1 MGEVY
6 LERSGMAAVQEP
18 EVQLAQRLASNEKP
32 VRTRAMKKLR
42 KYISVRSQR
51 EAGGFSAEELL
62 KLWKGLFY
70 CLWMQDK
77 PLLQEELSN
86 QISTMIHSFHD
97 TDGQL
102 LYLESFL
109 QTFKREW
116 TGIDRLRMDKF
127 FQLVRFMFRQTFE
140 ALKRKHWDDSVVSI
154 FLELLMRELLRNGSE
169 APCGLQL
176 HILDLYLGELAAV
189 GSAELSADQNLRFI
203 EPFCKQAAKTKDQT
217 LFRAICSSIFST
229 IIDQAPFAIEDLM
242 KEVKASEVL
251 DSDSGR
257 ESEEDGEFEE
267 EKTRKQMNGSKS
279 NKEDGESDDERL
291 HGEDS
296 DSELPQEDD
305 IGPVL
310 QFDYTALADKLFELA
325 SRSSTPGQNRQRLY
339 KIIKALRDLSEGIF
353 PQGDYPEEVSTD
365 EDDEMFGSRKR
376 MKRAKHS
383 EDVKDRALAGK
394 RSKAHTGEE
403 ESLNKKN
410 HSSEPADRSKKKK
423 RKKKKKVTENGE
435 RLEQKQTEA
444 LSVSPQ
450 TEEILDNVQ
459 DLAKEVKLHSSVS
472 PVKVT
477 EDPSERLL
485 LSDMTTMPPEG
496 AGQPALCKG
505 KAKNRKKG
513 GLKAEAGRCET
524 SEKTTITAPETAAPA
539 KSKGEGQGEGQGL
552 GTAWEEVGA
561 DSGEGGPI
569 PELDKIPGDLASN
582 QKTSKKKKKQ
592 HLEATEEQTAEAVST
607 DTETPP
613 GVLQHTRAVAQVLPD
628 ESSAPEESLPTQK
641 KKRMKNQG
649 ESAGTGEAEKLQLA
663 MNKAA
668 PTKKKKKSMKLA
680 EVQLN
685 EIQDEMPDTAS
696 LETEEVKRSGK
707 AAKKKR
713 KIPVEFEFEADE
725 LAGTSLFIKESSA
738 KKRKLG
744 SDVSGPASALNLKAQ
759 SKMAVKGSESG
770 FITFQNKAAVPTPLF
785 CKTKTHPSPPT
796 LSKKKNRT
804 LNSQSKKVTFGLKN
818 NKTAEFRKTDVSL
831 LLSPDGSSRVP
842 FDPQQRPKYGVL
854 KSPTNTL
861 THRNFKKTS
870 SKTQKGTPKQRPS
883 AADFF

>member
-1 MGEVY
+1 MNEVKETVSRGIEGFLLVPGFHLGFWNISHTERGGGETW
-6 LERSGMAAVQEP
+6 LTGG
-18 EVQLAQRLASNEKP
+18 
-32 VRTRAMKKLR
+32 VRITTFLT
-42 KYISVRSQR
+42 SCCPDT
-51 EAGGFSAEELL
+51 
-62 KLWKGLFY
+62 
-70 CLWMQDK
+70 CLCFPFPQ
-77 PLLQEELSN
+77 
-86 QISTMIHSFHD
+86 
-97 TDGQL
+97 
-102 LYLESFL
+102 
-109 QTFKREW
+109 
-116 TGIDRLRMDKF
+116 
-127 FQLVRFMFRQTFE
+127 
-140 ALKRKHWDDSVVSI
+140 
-154 FLELLMRELLRNGSE
+154 
-169 APCGLQL
+169 
-176 HILDLYLGELAAV
+176 
-189 GSAELSADQNLRFI
+189 LSADQNLRFI
-203 EPFCKQAAKTKDQT
+203 EPFCKQATKTKDQT

-257 ESEEDGEFEE
+257 ESEEDGQFEE
-267 EKTRKQMNGSKS
+267 EKTRKQMNARGGVTLGPAQLHGLPQKNDRMPVDAQKGLLVQFSCYMNCLLLGQLGWNFCEGRCVGVFKKSVPPGSKP

-339 KIIKALRDLSEGIF
+339 KIIKVLRDLSEGIF

-383 EDVKDRALAGK
+383 EDVKDGALAGK
-394 RSKAHTGEE
+394 LSKAHTGEE

-423 RKKKKKVTENGE
+423 KKKKKKVTANGE

-472 PVKVT
+472 HVKVT

-582 QKTSKKKKKQ
+582 QKTSKKKKKK
-592 HLEATEEQTAEAVST
+592 HLEANEEQTAEAVST

-641 KKRMKNQG
+641 KKKKKKKKRKKNQG

-685 EIQDEMPDTAS
+685 EIQDEKPDTAS

-744 SDVSGPASALNLKAQ
+744 SVS
-759 SKMAVKGSESG
+759 
-770 FITFQNKAAVPTPLF
+770 I
-785 CKTKTHPSPPT
+785 
-796 LSKKKNRT
+796 
-804 LNSQSKKVTFGLKN
+804 
-818 NKTAEFRKTDVSL
+818 
-831 LLSPDGSSRVP
+831 
-842 FDPQQRPKYGVL
+842 
-854 KSPTNTL
+854 
-861 THRNFKKTS
+861 
-870 SKTQKGTPKQRPS
+870 
-883 AADFF
+883 

>member
-1 MGEVY
+1 MSNTCV
-6 LERSGMAAVQEP
+6 S
-18 EVQLAQRLASNEKP
+18 ASP
-32 VRTRAMKKLR
+32 
-42 KYISVRSQR
+42 
-51 EAGGFSAEELL
+51 
-62 KLWKGLFY
+62 
-70 CLWMQDK
+70 
-77 PLLQEELSN
+77 
-86 QISTMIHSFHD
+86 
-97 TDGQL
+97 
-102 LYLESFL
+102 
-109 QTFKREW
+109 
-116 TGIDRLRMDKF
+116 
-127 FQLVRFMFRQTFE
+127 
-140 ALKRKHWDDSVVSI
+140 
-154 FLELLMRELLRNGSE
+154 
-169 APCGLQL
+169 
-176 HILDLYLGELAAV
+176 
-189 GSAELSADQNLRFI
+189 
-203 EPFCKQAAKTKDQT
+203 
-217 LFRAICSSIFST
+217 
-229 IIDQAPFAIEDLM
+229 
-242 KEVKASEVL
+242 
-251 DSDSGR
+251 
-257 ESEEDGEFEE
+257 
-267 EKTRKQMNGSKS
+267 
-279 NKEDGESDDERL
+279 
-291 HGEDS
+291 
-296 DSELPQEDD
+296 
-305 IGPVL
+305 
-310 QFDYTALADKLFELA
+310 
-325 SRSSTPGQNRQRLY
+325 
-339 KIIKALRDLSEGIF
+339 
-353 PQGDYPEEVSTD
+353 
-365 EDDEMFGSRKR
+365 
-376 MKRAKHS
+376 
-383 EDVKDRALAGK
+383 
-394 RSKAHTGEE
+394 GEE

-410 HSSEPADRSKKKK
+410 HSSEPAERSKKKK
-423 RKKKKKVTENGE
+423 KKKKKKVTENGE

-472 PVKVT
+472 HVKVT

-524 SEKTTITAPETAAPA
+524 SEKTTINETAAPA

-582 QKTSKKKKKQ
+582 QKTSKKKKKK

-641 KKRMKNQG
+641 KKMKKKRKKNQG

-685 EIQDEMPDTAS
+685 EIQDEKPDTAS

-759 SKMAVKGSESG
+759 SKRAVKGSESG

-818 NKTAEFRKTDVSL
+818 NKTAGVEMQLFASPCWRQWWFSMLEMFIYLSDKYDTNWDKVVS
-831 LLSPDGSSRVP
+831 
-842 FDPQQRPKYGVL
+842 VL
-854 KSPTNTL
+854 RAS
-861 THRNFKKTS
+861 H
-870 SKTQKGTPKQRPS
+870 
-883 AADFF
+883 